1 MKLLL
6 YCTKGK
12 PYLLREDIDEDLVF
26 FGINKIDITG
36 NILNGTIPC
45 ECDYEISEVEFK
57 QAFYLNGP
65 LYITKRKEPFKY
77 FSYIDLLK
85 ESCLQDNEIFKY
97 LGNKNGK
104 AIHIKNLKI
113 FEKPKRLNE
122 FTVYTRVN
130 YTKEKRY
137 TMQMLNKAPQNM
149 CYVWDEHNIKYAL
162 ISIRPEW
169 LCKIL
174 NGEKKI
180 EVRRKVLKEMVNN
193 EIYKNVKCNNL

>member
-12 PYLLREDIDEDLVF
+12 EFLWWNKKFDKGYQFFMDSKYNRLLDECPDFL
-26 FGINKIDITG
+26 
-36 NILNGTIPC
+36 LNGTIPC
-45 ECDYEISEVEFK
+45 ECAYELEDIV
-57 QAFYLNGP
+57 AG
-65 LYITKRKEPFKY
+65 ITRPSGEWLLEDMRPD
-77 FSYIDLLK
+77 ILK
-85 ESCLQDNEIFKY
+85 ESCLEQFDLEEY
-97 LGNKNGK
+97 LGNQIGK
-104 AIHIKNLKI
+104 AIHIKNLHI
-113 FEKPKRLNE
+113 FDKPKRLNE

-180 EVRRKVLKEMVNN
+180 EVRKKVLRGMYGN
-193 EIYKNVKCNNL
+193 

>member
-12 PYLLREDIDEDLVF
+12 PYLLREDLSEDLIF
-26 FGINKIDITG
+26 IGTNKDELVG
-36 NILNGTIPC
+36 NSLNGTIPC
-45 ECDYEISEVEFK
+45 ECDYELEEIYLEEYDDYNDSIYSKTYYETKTLQEDDLCK
-57 QAFYLNGP
+57 Q
-65 LYITKRKEPFKY
+65 
-77 FSYIDLLK
+77 
-85 ESCLQDNEIFKY
+85 SCLNADELDDY
-97 LGNKNGK
+97 LKDENGK

-113 FEKPKRLNE
+113 FDKPKRLNE

-149 CYVWDEHNIKYAL
+149 CYVWNEHNVKYVL
-162 ISIRPEW
+162 ISIHPEW

-180 EVRRKVLKEMVNN
+180 EIRKKVLKEM
-193 EIYKNVKCNNL
+193 